1 MDLGIHAYV
10 DTGELNGRSVLLVDD
25 EAFFLTSVVEGLREV
40 APGLEV
46 LTARDGIAALDVL
59 DQQPVEIVVTDI
71 HMPRLDGFGLI
82 AEIINREID
91 VNVIVL
97 TAYDR
102 PNLRDR
108 DRLAIECLEKPLDFD
123 QLVGALVGIVRRRVS
138 WQLRGVSLIGL
149 LQALEIERGEAAIRV
164 QHDVEV
170 VWIYIH
176 EGRLVHTKS
185 DLRVA
190 LAQALRWEKPR
201 VEVHLLP
208 RGTERSMD
216 ISITEAILE
225 AARVQDEDADA
236 FDLDLPLNS
245 PSLADQPQPVANAS
259 DPDRKEHN
267 MGNIKESLQ
276 KATDLSGVL
285 GIALVDYASGM
296 TLATLGS
303 GVNLEVAAAGNMN
316 VMRAKQ
322 QVMQD
327 LGIKGG
333 IEDILITL
341 DAQYHLIR
349 PVGQSLFLYLAL
361 DRKAANLAQ
370 ARLKL
375 AKIGEELVV
384 D

>member
-1 MDLGIHAYV
+1 V
-10 DTGELNGRSVLLVDD
+10 DTGELNGRTVLLVDD
-25 EAFFLTSVVEGLREV
+25 EAFFLSSVVEGLREV

-82 AEIINREID
+82 AEIINREVD

-102 PNLRDR
+102 PHLRDR
-108 DRLAIECLEKPLDFD
+108 DRLAIECLEKPLDFA
-123 QLVGALVGIVRRRVS
+123 QLVGALVGIVRRRAS
-138 WQLRGVSLIGL
+138 AQLRGVSLIGL

-164 QHDVEV
+164 QHTEQV

-176 EGRLVHTKS
+176 EGRLVHAKS
-185 DLRVA
+185 EMQVG

-208 RGTERSMD
+208 RGIERSMD
-216 ISITEAILE
+216 LSITEAILE
-225 AARVQDEDADA
+225 AARVQDEHAELLD
-236 FDLDLPLNS
+236 FDLPLDS
-245 PSLADQPQPVANAS
+245 PTPTDQPQPVATAS
-259 DPDRKEHN
+259 DPDLEKHN

-276 KATDLSGVL
+276 KSTDLTGTL

-303 GVNLEVAAAGNMN
+303 GVNLDVAAAGNMN

-322 QVMQD
+322 QVMQE

-341 DAQYHLIR
+341 ETQYHLIR
-349 PVGQSLFLYLAL
+349 PVGQSMFLYLAL
-361 DRKAANLAQ
+361 ERKNANLAQ
-370 ARLKL
+370 ARIKL
-375 AKIGEELVV
+375 QKIGQELVV

>member
-1 MDLGIHAYV
+1 V
-10 DTGELNGRSVLLVDD
+10 DTGELNGRTVLLVDD

-123 QLVGALVGIVRRRVS
+123 QLVGTLVGIVRRRVS

-149 LQALEIERGEAAIRV
+149 LQALEIERGQAAIRV
-164 QHDVEV
+164 QREAQV

-176 EGRLVHTKS
+176 EGRLVHAKS
-185 DLRVA
+185 ESGA
-190 LAQALRWEKPR
+190 GLAHALRWEKPR

-216 ISITEAILE
+216 LSITEAILE
-225 AARVQDEDADA
+225 AARVADEDENADES
-236 FDLDLPLNS
+236 FDLDFSLNLPT
-245 PSLADQPQPVANAS
+245 PAHQPQPVANAS
-259 DPDRKEHN
+259 EPDRKEDK
-267 MGNIKESLQ
+267 MSNIKESLQ

-303 GVNLEVAAAGNMN
+303 GVNLDVAAAGNMN

-322 QVMQD
+322 QVMQE
-327 LGIKGG
+327 LGIKGA

-341 DAQYHLIR
+341 EPQYHLIR

-361 DRKAANLAQ
+361 DRKNANLAQ

>member
-1 MDLGIHAYV
+1 M
-10 DTGELNGRSVLLVDD
+10 DTGELNGRTVLLVDD

-82 AEIINREID
+82 AEIINREVD

-123 QLVGALVGIVRRRVS
+123 QLVGALVGIIRRRVS

-164 QHDVEV
+164 QHDVQV

-176 EGRLVHTKS
+176 EGRLVHAKS
-185 DLRVA
+185 ETGVGLA
-190 LAQALRWEKPR
+190 LALRWEKPR

-216 ISITEAILE
+216 ISLTEAILE
-225 AARVQDEDADA
+225 AARVQDEHADA
-236 FDLDLPLNS
+236 EEALDFDLPLNL
-245 PSLADQPQPVANAS
+245 PTPADQPQPGATVR

-276 KATDLSGVL
+276 KANDLSGVL

-303 GVNLEVAAAGNMN
+303 GVNLDVAAAGNMN

-322 QVMQD
+322 QVMQE

-341 DAQYHLIR
+341 DSQYHLIR
-349 PVGQSLFLYLAL
+349 PIGQSMFLYLAV
-361 DRKAANLAQ
+361 DRKNANLAQ

-375 AKIGEELVV
+375 AKIGEDLVV